1 MSVMSSTAA
10 SERVEGAP
18 AATRSRPPG
27 WRNPRL
33 LLGLVLVAVSV
44 VLGARLMATADDTV
58 PVWALS
64 RDLPAGAT
72 VSAADLE
79 TRNVRFPDGATADA
93 YLSAGDP
100 VPSGARLARAVSA
113 GELLPR
119 VALAHGS
126 GPALVEVPLSVASDD
141 LPATVRQGSHV
152 DVWVT
157 PKVSAVQGAR
167 PTATKVLDDV
177 VVVAVPG
184 VTDRLAPQTTRQVIL
199 GVPEAAAGQIGPA
212 LGATSD
218 GHVVIARHG

>member
-1 MSVMSSTAA
+1 MSLTSSTKA
-10 SERVEGAP
+10 SERADAAP

-33 LLGLVLVAVSV
+33 LLGLVLVAASV

-58 PVWALS
+58 PVWALT

-72 VSAADLE
+72 VSNGDLE
-79 TRNVRFPDGATADA
+79 SRNIRFPDEATADA

-100 VPSGARLARAVSA
+100 VPPGARLARAVSA

-119 VALAHGS
+119 VAIANGS
-126 GPALVEVPLSVASDD
+126 GPALVEVPISLASDD

-157 PKVSAVQGAR
+157 PKVSAVEGGK

-184 VTDRLAPQTTRQVIL
+184 VTDRLAPQTTRQVIV
-199 GVPEAAAGQIGPA
+199 GIPEQGAAQIGAA

-218 GHVVIARHG
+218 GHVVVARHE

>member
-1 MSVMSSTAA
+1 MSVMSSAPA
-10 SERVEGAP
+10 SERADTAP

-33 LLGLVLVAVSV
+33 LLGLVLVAASV

-58 PVWALS
+58 PVWAVT
-64 RDLPAGAT
+64 RDLPAGAAVT
-72 VSAADLE
+72 ADDVE
-79 TRNVRFPDGATADA
+79 SRDIRFPDEATADA
-93 YLSAGDP
+93 YLSATDP
-100 VPSGARLARAVSA
+100 VPSGSRLARGVSA

-119 VALAHGS
+119 VALAKGS
-126 GPALVEVPLSVASDD
+126 GPALVEVPISVSSDD
-141 LPATVRQGSHV
+141 LPATVHQGSHV

-157 PKVSAVQGAR
+157 PKVSAVEGGKL
-167 PTATKVLDDV
+167 TATKVLDDV

-184 VTDRLAPQTTRQVIL
+184 VTDRLAPQTTRQVIV
-199 GVPEAAAGQIGPA
+199 GIPEQGSSQIGPA

>member
-1 MSVMSSTAA
+1 MSLMSSTMAP
-10 SERVEGAP
+10 ERGDAAP

-33 LLGLVLVAVSV
+33 LLGLVLVAASV

-58 PVWALS
+58 PVWALT

-72 VSAADLE
+72 VSKGDLE
-79 TRNVRFPDGATADA
+79 LRNIRFPDGATADA
-93 YLSAGDP
+93 YVSAGDP

-119 VALAHGS
+119 VAIAKGS
-126 GPALVEVPLSVASDD
+126 GPALVEVPISVASDD
-141 LPATVRQGSHV
+141 LPETVRQGSHV

-157 PKVSAVQGAR
+157 PKVSAVEGAK

-184 VTDRLAPQTTRQVIL
+184 VTDRLAPQTTRQVIV
-199 GVPEAAAGQIGPA
+199 GIPEQGAGQIGTA

-218 GHVVIARHG
+218 GHVVVARHG

>member
-1 MSVMSSTAA
+1 MSLMSSTAA
-10 SERVEGAP
+10 PERGDVAP

-44 VLGARLMATADDTV
+44 VVGARLMATADDTV
-58 PVWALS
+58 PVWALT

-72 VSAADLE
+72 VAASDLE
-79 TRNVRFPDGATADA
+79 SRNVRFPDGATADG
-93 YLSAGDP
+93 YLSAGDQ

-119 VALAHGS
+119 AALTRDD

-157 PKVSAVQGAR
+157 PKVSAVEGAR
-167 PTATKVLDDV
+167 PTAAKVLDDV

-184 VTDRLAPQTTRQVIL
+184 VTDRLAPQTTRQVIV
-199 GVPEAAAGQIGPA
+199 GVPEARAGQIGPA
-212 LGATSD
+212 LGAASD
-218 GHVVIARHG
+218 GHVVVARHG

>member
-1 MSVMSSTAA
+1 MSLMSSTMAP
-10 SERVEGAP
+10 ERADAAP

-33 LLGLVLVAVSV
+33 LLGLVLVAASV

-58 PVWALS
+58 PVWALTH
-64 RDLPAGAT
+64 DLPAGAT
-72 VSAADLE
+72 VSKGDLE
-79 TRNVRFPDGATADA
+79 SRNIRFPDDATADA

-119 VALAHGS
+119 VAIAKGS
-126 GPALVEVPLSVASDD
+126 GPALVEVPISVASDD

-157 PKVSAVQGAR
+157 PKVSAVAGGK
-167 PTATKVLDDV
+167 PTATKVLEDV

-184 VTDRLAPQTTRQVIL
+184 VTDRLAPQTTRQVIV
-199 GVPEAAAGQIGPA
+199 GIPEQGAAQIGTA

-218 GHVVIARHG
+218 GHVVVARHG

>member
-1 MSVMSSTAA
+1 MSAMSSTVAPSRA
-10 SERVEGAP
+10 DAAP

-33 LLGLVLVAVSV
+33 LLGLVLVAASV

-58 PVWALS
+58 PVWALT

-72 VSAADLE
+72 VTASDVEA
-79 TRNVRFPDGATADA
+79 RNVRFPDDTTADA
-93 YLSAGDP
+93 YLSADDA
-100 VPSGARLARAVSA
+100 VPSGSRMSRAVSA

-119 VALAHGS
+119 VALARGS
-126 GPALVEVPLSVASDD
+126 GPALVEVPISVASDD
-141 LPATVRQGSHV
+141 LPATVHQGSHV

-157 PKVSAVQGAR
+157 PKVSAVQGAK

-177 VVVAVPG
+177 VVVAVPA
-184 VTDRLAPQTTRQVIL
+184 VTDRLAPQSTRQVIV
-199 GVPEAAAGQIGPA
+199 GIPEQGAAQIGPA

-218 GHVVIARHG
+218 GHVVVARHG